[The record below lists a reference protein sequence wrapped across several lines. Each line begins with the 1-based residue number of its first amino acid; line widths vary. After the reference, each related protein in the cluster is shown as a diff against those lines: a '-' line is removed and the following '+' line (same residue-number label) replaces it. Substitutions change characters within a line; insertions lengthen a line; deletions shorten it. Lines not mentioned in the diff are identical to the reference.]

1 MKAQLSKY
9 KVQRLSQGSE
19 VMIVTSGGFRKM
31 LKASLDK
38 GARTSNRCL
47 QKSFDIEIGSCEFL
61 VYLMSS
67 IIVLF
72 NLKLSSSIETKVAKA
87 YECIPKGQYE
97 DFQKLKIWKGIT
109 DIRLIID
116 LFRTRLIEWI
126 SEIYR
131 LQIRITQSAIFSLIN
146 ILVLRC

>member
-1 MKAQLSKY
+1 MKAQLSKD
-9 KVQRLSQGSE
+9 KVQKLSQGSK
-19 VMIVTSGGFRKM
+19 VMIVTAGGFRKM
-31 LKASLDK
+31 FKASFDQ
-38 GARTSNRCL
+38 GARTSNCCL
-47 QKSFDIEIGSCEFL
+47 QKSCDIEIGSCKYL
-61 VYLMSS
+61 VYLMLI

-109 DIRLIID
+109 DIHLIID
-116 LFRTRLIEWI
+116 LFRTRFIEWI

-146 ILVLRC
+146 ILL